1 MNASD
6 EYRQQLLDELKGGET
21 DVSADQQEMQELAGS
36 ESKIARLIDVLND
49 KSSSPNSK
57 QSALSRLDV
66 ISVFSPVLP
75 RMMPDYV
82 NALRGLMDDDDSDV
96 RIHAYSTLA
105 SMKDEVAQERL
116 QSELQSDK
124 PEADRIVPT
133 HQAIGM
139 LGFDEKAL
147 DYGVLRKIAENPPSE
162 KSLVA
167 AIRHLPADSESYGV
181 LKGVMEDDSR
191 PLEARSLVP
200 DMINNVNPRDFLASV
215 EKMLREKGS
224 EFDLAPYLARGVGG
238 IEAETVNPAFEASIR
253 SAPTSTTTLSAEIE
267 KTKSIFEE
275 LLPDSPESFKRAA
288 NAYLFSGQENGE

>member
-21 DVSADQQEMQELAGS
+21 DVSPDQKEMQELAGS
-36 ESKIARLIDVLND
+36 ESKIACLIDVLND
-49 KSSSPNSK
+49 KSSSADSK
-57 QSALSRLDV
+57 QSALDRLDV

-75 RMMPDYV
+75 RKMPDYV

-96 RIHAYSTLA
+96 RIHAYGRLA
-105 SMKDEVAQERL
+105 AMKDEVAQERL

-139 LGFDEKAL
+139 LGFDEKSL

-162 KSLVA
+162 RSLVA
-167 AIRHLPADSESYGV
+167 AIRHLPADSESYVV

-200 DMINNVNPRDFLASV
+200 DKISNVNPRDFLASV
-215 EKMLREKGS
+215 EKMLKEKGS
-224 EFDLAPYLARGVGG
+224 ECDLAPYLARGVGG
-238 IEAETVNPAFEASIR
+238 IEAESVNRALEAR
-253 SAPTSTTTLSAEIE
+253 SAPASTTTLNAEIE
-267 KTKSIFEE
+267 KTKSVFKE
-275 LLPDSPESFKRAA
+275 LLPDSPESFNRAA
-288 NAYLFSGQENGE
+288 NAYLFSGQENGK